1 MHYTLIIVPLH
12 LDNSALHLDNSA
24 IHRVVVADTK
34 SNHYKGS
41 VVHQFA
47 AFAALEA
54 FVTSSGLK

>member
-1 MHYTLIIVPLH
+1 MPLH

-34 SNHYKGS
+34 SNHCKESVS
-41 VVHQFA
+41 VVHP
-47 AFAALEA
+47 FAALEA